1 MTPEPDERAQ
11 IRAAMDRVLAGT
23 PITMASARKL
33 LKKEDAM
40 IYDNPHALGLCH
52 YKGDR
57 ALCQGDGVRDTPS
70 LDRCVPGCDDIA
82 RTD

>member
-11 IRAAMDRVLAGT
+11 IRAAIDRMLAVT

-33 LKKEDAM
+33 LKKEDTM

-52 YKGDR
+52 YRRDR
-57 ALCQGDGVRDTPS
+57 ALCQGDGVCDTPS
-70 LDRCVPGCDDIA
+70 LDRCVAACDNIA
-82 RTD
+82 RTN